1 MYMVNEERMEEI
13 KKKLLQDKENRKK
26 NVIEYF
32 KTMKPFRTIDD
43 IPDIPITDKDTYE
56 NIIIP
61 NLIRCGA
68 IPKDKLITGETYIG
82 TCRNATEAIWDGKQF
97 IYKRTKFGYTYDETI
112 NHFQDDDGYD
122 LFIPVIIIQ

>member
-1 MYMVNEERMEEI
+1 MVNEERMEEI

-68 IPKDKLITGETYIG
+68 IPKDKLMCETSFSMLNKYTESVWVMMYNIL
-82 TCRNATEAIWDGKQF
+82 RNCLLSNQHESDDVRSDYCDCKDSQKTE
-97 IYKRTKFGYTYDETI
+97 
-112 NHFQDDDGYD
+112 
-122 LFIPVIIIQ
+122 